1 MPQHNQAAELFDRLR
16 AVETA
21 VERHTSECRIR
32 NENRER
38 WEALISD
45 DVTSLKLD
53 RAKFIG
59 IAIAVSTLA
68 SALGSGGVLA
78 LFRLFSN

>member
-1 MPQHNQAAELFDRLR
+1 MPNPNQASELFERLR

-21 VERHTSECRIR
+21 VERHTAECRIR
-32 NENRER
+32 NENRDK
-38 WEALISD
+38 WEVAVGA

-78 LFRLFSN
+78 LFKALGK